1 VTIRNRINLD
11 FARDIDF
18 SRILTNP
25 ILDIAAR
32 FWDEE
37 RYAAFRVCYRSMRRI
52 DDLVDD
58 RKEQVGPIAPD
69 EAAHMQRIM
78 GDWLE
83 AVRHQLPGDDFQA
96 EFLETVDRFRIPLWP
111 WERLCRAMSYDLSHN
126 GYRNFRGFLRYTE
139 GAAISP
145 ASVFMHLCGVR
156 VEARVCNPPV
166 YDIRKGARD
175 LAIFSYLV
183 HIVRDFQKDH
193 LRGLNYFSDDL
204 LAEQSLSLT
213 DLAAIARTG
222 RPTQPFRLLIRR
234 YLYLAEY
241 YRRRARATVDRLL
254 PLLEPRYQLSLE
266 IIYGLYLLTYQ
277 QIEPN
282 RGNFASEDTNVL
294 PEQLQARI
302 EQVVSAFVPQSPK

>member
-1 VTIRNRINLD
+1 MTIKNRINLD
-11 FARDIDF
+11 FAREIDF

-32 FWDEE
+32 FWDDD

-58 RKEQVGPIAPD
+58 RKEQGEPITPA
-69 EAAHMQRIM
+69 EAARMQKVLAS
-78 GDWLE
+78 WLE
-83 AVRHQLPGDDFQA
+83 GVKSRTPGDEFQA
-96 EFLETVDRFRIPLWP
+96 EFLQTIDRFRIPLWP
-111 WERLCRAMSYDLSHN
+111 WERLCKSMIYDLSHN
-126 GYRNFRGFLRYTE
+126 GYRNFRGFLKYTE

-145 ASVFMHLCGVR
+145 ASVFMHLCGVSF
-156 VEARVCNPPV
+156 EAGVYQPPV

-204 LAEQSLSLT
+204 LAEQSLRLA

-222 RPTQPFRLLIRR
+222 RPTQPFRLMIRR
-234 YLYLAEY
+234 YMHLAEY
-241 YRRRARATVDRLL
+241 YRGRARATVDRLL

-282 RGNFASEDTNVL
+282 RGNFASEDTNASS
-294 PEQLQARI
+294 EQLQARI
-302 EQVVSAFVPQSPK
+302 EQVVSSFAPRSQR

>member
-1 VTIRNRINLD
+1 MTIKNRVNLD
-11 FARDIDF
+11 FAREIDY

-32 FWDEE
+32 FWDKE

-58 RKEQVGPIAPD
+58 RKEQREPITPEESAL
-69 EAAHMQRIM
+69 M
-78 GDWLE
+78 GQALQDWLK
-83 AVRHQLPGDDFQA
+83 AVRSNSPGDEFQR
-96 EFLETVDRFRIPLWP
+96 EFLQTVNRLQIPMWP
-111 WERLCRAMSYDLSHN
+111 WERLCRAMIYDLSHN
-126 GYRNFRGFLRYTE
+126 GYCNFRSFLRYAE

-156 VEARVCNPPV
+156 GSSGSYLPPE

-175 LAIFSYLV
+175 LALFSYLV

-204 LAEQSLSLT
+204 LAEQSLNLS
-213 DLAAIARTG
+213 DLAEIARTG
-222 RPTQPFRLLIRR
+222 RPSQSFRLLIRR
-234 YLYLAEY
+234 YLQLAEY
-241 YRRRARATVDRLL
+241 YRRRARETIDRLL
-254 PLLEPRYQLSLE
+254 PVLEPRYQLSLE

-282 RGNFASEDTNVL
+282 RGNFSSEDTNAS
-294 PEQLQARI
+294 PQQLQDRI
-302 EQVVSAFVPQSPK
+302 EHIVSSFVPRPAR